1 MLNIG
6 NKFLPFC
13 ACKQNVLANTARIMV
28 AFVLER
34 MTVKELPTFLINMRG
49 QPIRKQVMGIKDV
62 IQDDRIVRVAESFF
76 VKVEE

>member
-13 ACKQNVLANTARIMV
+13 AGKQNVLADTARIMV
-28 AFVLER
+28 EFVLER

-49 QPIRKQVMGIKDV
+49 
-62 IQDDRIVRVAESFF
+62 
-76 VKVEE
+76 